1 MSNVAEVM
9 KKMKKD
15 YGQSITTMGNEH
27 YADTPRIPTGIFPF
41 DLASGG
47 GFPMG
52 RVSIVFGPESSNKT
66 NVVLKA
72 IAQCQRLYPEKTC
85 VFVDAESGYD
95 PIWAALMGV
104 DTEKLIVVHPE
115 YAEQAVDMM
124 EAFLYSSDC
133 SLVALD
139 SIAALSTQNEIES
152 SAEKM
157 AVGGAS
163 LVIGKLFKKATVAF
177 NRMRNQGHMP
187 PALIGINQIRHKI
200 GVMFGDPE
208 CLHADT
214 LVNFVDGRS
223 IPIRKVVEEKIDSPI
238 WAFNE
243 DSGQFFESKILS
255 HHYNGEAKDGDFLV
269 VSAQGVDTK
278 NGVFSAT
285 VTYTHK
291 FLTFDGWKTAGELEV
306 GELLLTKYRS
316 VISGTLQDFLAGAL
330 CGDATLFKPNAG
342 LNCGLKFQ
350 DSQNPEY
357 AAWKASLLEPFF
369 NVTGSDGK
377 FVISPTYD
385 LGKFGE
391 QFSGC
396 RHPQGL
402 FNNFS
407 WLGFAVWIMDD
418 GHYNRDRYTLS
429 VGRFKDDEQTKE
441 YISECLHDLGL
452 DHAWNGKNIVFT
464 VSASKEIAI
473 KCREYAPDCM
483 DYKFPE
489 QVVGTGTVLYL
500 KNKGVQYLATY
511 TPVTSVVQASSRKYR
526 DRGLYDLHVEG
537 HHNYLC
543 GNMDNGF
550 VVHNTMPG
558 GNAIKF
564 ASSFTV
570 RLYGKNILDKKINPV
585 MPSFKETSI
594 IIRKWKMPILSST
607 ATFTMLMLDHE
618 DKGPGYVEDWNTVAA
633 YLKELDYL
641 GKAEKGGWNM
651 FGDTFKTLD
660 ECRANLY
667 GDPDKLAEAKAQ
679 IILELLAK
687 GGIPSKEDPDEE
699 ESL

>member
-1 MSNVAEVM
+1 MSDAAEIM
-9 KKMKKD
+9 AKMQKE
-15 YGQSITTMGNEH
+15 YGQSSAKKGNDQ
-27 YADTPRIPTGIFPF
+27 YVDTPRLPTGIFPL

-52 RVSIVFGPESSNKT
+52 RVSLVYGPESSGKT
-66 NVVLKA
+66 NITLKA
-72 IAQCQRLYPEKTC
+72 IGQGQIKFPDKVA
-85 VFVDAESGYD
+85 VFVDAEGSYD
-95 PIWAALMGV
+95 PDWATLMGV
-104 DTEKLIVVHPE
+104 DTSRLIVMSPE
-115 YAEQAVDMM
+115 YAEQAVDMV
-124 EAFLYSSDC
+124 EGFLYAKD
-133 SLVALD
+133 VFAVVLD
-139 SIAALSTQNEIES
+139 SVAALTTQNEVES
-152 SAEKM
+152 SAEKA

-163 LVIGKLFKKATVAF
+163 AVVGKMFRKATVSF
-177 NRMRNQGHMP
+177 NRMRNQGLMP
-187 PALIGINQIRHKI
+187 PAFIGINQIRHKI
-200 GVMFGDPE
+200 GVMFGNPE

-223 IPIRKVVEEKIDSPI
+223 IPIRKVVEEKIDAPI

-243 DSGQFFESKILS
+243 DSGEFFESRILS

-291 FLTFDGWKTAGELEV
+291 FLTFNGWKTAGELEV

-316 VISGTLQDFLAGAL
+316 VISGSVLDFLAGAL

-369 NVTGSDGK
+369 NVTGGDGK
-377 FVISPTYD
+377 FVVSPTYD

-391 QFSGC
+391 QFAGC

-418 GHYNRDRYTLS
+418 GHYSRNRYSLS

-441 YISECLHDLGL
+441 YISDCLHDLGL
-452 DHAWNGKNIVFT
+452 DHAWNGKNILFT
-464 VSASKEIAI
+464 VEASREIAA
-473 KCREYAPDCM
+473 KCRDYAPDCM
-483 DYKFPE
+483 AYKFPE
-489 QVVGTGTVLYL
+489 QVVGTGTVLCL
-500 KNKGVQYLATY
+500 KNKGVQYIPTY

-526 DRGLYDLHVEG
+526 DRGLYDLHIEG
-537 HHNYLC
+537 HHNYLA

-558 GNAIKF
+558 GNAPKY
-564 ASSFTV
+564 ASSFTLRV
-570 RLYGKNILDKKINPV
+570 YGKNEVDKKIHPV
-585 MPSFKETSI
+585 MPAWKDTSFVI
-594 IIRKWKMPILSST
+594 QKWKMPIL
-607 ATFTMLMLDHE
+607 ATHGEFKMLMLE
-618 DKGPGYVEDWNTVAA
+618 GMGQNPGWVNDWNTVSS

-641 GKAEKGGWNM
+641 SKGEKSGWSM
-651 FGDTFKTLD
+651 FGEDYPTLQA
-660 ECRANLY
+660 CRDSLY
-667 GDPDKLAEAKAQ
+667 AQLDVLQEAKAQ
-679 IILELLAK
+679 IITELLSK
-687 GGIPSKEDPDEE
+687 GSTKGPSEGVDEE
-699 ESL
+699 